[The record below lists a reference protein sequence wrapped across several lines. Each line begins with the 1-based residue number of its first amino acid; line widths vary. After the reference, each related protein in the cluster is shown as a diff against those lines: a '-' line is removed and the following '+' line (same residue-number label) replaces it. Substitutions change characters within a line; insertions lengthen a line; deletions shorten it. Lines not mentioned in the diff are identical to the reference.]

1 MALRLFN
8 TLTQR
13 VEEFAPLQDQSVSM
27 YTCGPTVYHYV
38 HIGNLRTFV
47 FQDIL
52 RRYLLYKGYKLN
64 HVMNITDVEDKIITA
79 SAEQGLE
86 LSDYTR
92 TYIEAFLE
100 DMEALRIQRPDLM
113 PRATDHIPEMLE
125 LIDRLSGQGL
135 TYEREGSIYFRIDRF
150 PDYGKLSRI
159 DPQELTS
166 GGRQDADE
174 YSKENPRDFVLW
186 KTGKPGEAFWDSD
199 LGPGRPGWHLECSTM
214 SMKYLGESFD
224 IHCGGVDLVFPHH
237 ENEIA
242 QSEGATG
249 NPFVKYW
256 IHGAHLV
263 VDGEKMSKSKG
274 NFYTLRDL
282 LEKGYSPLAIRYL
295 LSSVRYRT
303 QLNFTFDGL
312 VQAAGAV
319 ERANNFLQKV
329 REIPADRRGDERVQ
343 EQIHEA
349 RQGFESGLDSD
360 LNTAEALGALF
371 TLIRQANPL
380 LEEASVGAGQ
390 KDEILELFRDA
401 NRVFDVFEVEGHRL
415 EDETVQALINEREE
429 ARGRRDY
436 IRSDEIRDQLA
447 EQGIILEDT
456 AEGTRWKR
464 ASIPR
469 M

>member
-1 MALRLFN
+1 MAFRLFN

-13 VEEFAPLQDQSVSM
+13 VEEFTPLEDRSVRM

-38 HIGNLRTFV
+38 HIGNFRTFV

-52 RRYLLYKGYKLN
+52 SRYLLYKGYQLK
-64 HVMNITDVEDKIITA
+64 HVMNITDVEDKIITEA
-79 SAEQGLE
+79 AEQGLE
-86 LSDYTR
+86 ISDYTK
-92 TYIEAFLE
+92 TYTEAFLE

-113 PRATDHIPEMLE
+113 PRATDHIAEMLE
-125 LIDRLSGQGL
+125 LIQRLTAEGL

-159 DPQELTS
+159 DLQEVPS

-186 KTGKPGEAFWDSD
+186 KASKPGEAFWDSD

-224 IHCGGVDLVFPHH
+224 IHCGGVDLIFPHH

-242 QSEGATG
+242 QSQGATG
-249 NPFVKYW
+249 HPFVKYW
-256 IHGAHLV
+256 VHGAFLI
-263 VDGEKMSKSKG
+263 VDGEKMSKSSG

-295 LSSVRYRT
+295 LASVRYRT
-303 QLNFTFDGL
+303 QLNFTFEGL
-312 VQAAGAV
+312 GQAASAL

-329 REIPADRRGDERVQ
+329 REIPTDRLPDDGVQ
-343 EQIHEA
+343 AQIREA
-349 RQGFESGLDSD
+349 REGFESGLDSD

-380 LEEASVGAGQ
+380 LEEASVGSAQ

-401 NRVFDVFEVEGHRL
+401 NRVFDVFEIEGNRV

-429 ARGRRDY
+429 ARKRRDY
-436 IRSDEIRDQLA
+436 ARSDEIRAELA
-447 EQGIILEDT
+447 EQGIVLEDT
-456 AEGTRWKR
+456 GEGTRWKR
-464 ASIPR
+464 AN
-469 M
+469 

>member
-13 VEEFAPLQDQSVSM
+13 VEEFAPLENQSVRM

-38 HIGNLRTFV
+38 HIGNFRTFI

-79 SAEQGLE
+79 AAEQGLE
-86 LSDYTR
+86 IGEYTK
-92 TYIEAFLE
+92 TYTEAFLE

-113 PRATDHIPEMLE
+113 PRATDHIPEMVE
-125 LIDRLSGQGL
+125 LIQRLSGQGL

-150 PDYGKLSRI
+150 PGYGKLSGI
-159 DPQELTS
+159 DPEELTA
-166 GGRQDADE
+166 GGRQNADE

-186 KTGKPGEAFWDSD
+186 KAPKPGEAYWDSD
-199 LGPGRPGWHLECSTM
+199 LGPGRPGWHLECSSM

-224 IHCGGVDLVFPHH
+224 IHCGGVDLIFPHH

-256 IHGAHLV
+256 IHGAHLIV
-263 VDGEKMSKSKG
+263 EGEKMSKSRG

-303 QLNFTFDGL
+303 QLNFTLEGL
-312 VQAAGAV
+312 GQATSAV
-319 ERANNFLQKV
+319 ARANNFLQKT
-329 REIPADRRGDERVQ
+329 REIPADRPANDRVQ
-343 EQIHEA
+343 EQIREA
-349 RQGFESGLDSD
+349 REGFEKGLDND

-371 TLIRQANPL
+371 TLIRRANPL
-380 LEEASVGAGQ
+380 LEEASVGAEQ
-390 KDEILELFRDA
+390 KHEILELFSAA
-401 NRVFDVFEVEGHRL
+401 NQVFDVFEVEGNQL
-415 EDETVQALINEREE
+415 EDERVQELINQRED
-429 ARGRRDY
+429 ARRRRDY
-436 IRSDEIRDQLA
+436 TRADEIRDQLA
-447 EQGIILEDT
+447 GQGIALEDT
-456 AEGTRWKR
+456 REGTRWKR
-464 ASIPR
+464 SN
-469 M
+469 

>member
-1 MALRLFN
+1 
-8 TLTQR
+8 
-13 VEEFAPLQDQSVSM
+13 M

-38 HIGNLRTFV
+38 HIGNFRTFI

-79 SAEQGLE
+79 AAEQGLE
-86 LSDYTR
+86 IGEYTK
-92 TYIEAFLE
+92 TYTEAFLE

-113 PRATDHIPEMLE
+113 PRATDHIPEMVE
-125 LIDRLSGQGL
+125 LIQRLSGQGL

-150 PDYGKLSRI
+150 PGYGKLSGI
-159 DPQELTS
+159 DPKELTA

-186 KTGKPGEAFWDSD
+186 KAPKPGEAYWDSD
-199 LGPGRPGWHLECSTM
+199 LGPGRPGWHLECSSM

-224 IHCGGVDLVFPHH
+224 IHCGGVDLIFPHH

-256 IHGAHLV
+256 IHGAHLIV
-263 VDGEKMSKSKG
+263 EGEKMSKSSG

-303 QLNFTFDGL
+303 QLNFTLEGL
-312 VQAAGAV
+312 GQATSAV
-319 ERANNFLQKV
+319 ARANNFLQKT
-329 REIPADRRGDERVQ
+329 REIPADRPADDRVQ
-343 EQIHEA
+343 EQIREA
-349 RQGFESGLDSD
+349 REGFEKGLDND
-360 LNTAEALGALF
+360 LNTAGALGALF
-371 TLIRQANPL
+371 TLIRRANPL

-390 KDEILELFRDA
+390 KHEILELFSAA
-401 NRVFDVFEVEGHRL
+401 NQVFDVFEVEGNQL
-415 EDETVQALINEREE
+415 EDERVQELINQRED
-429 ARGRRDY
+429 ARRRRDY
-436 IRSDEIRDQLA
+436 TRADEIRDELA
-447 EQGIILEDT
+447 GQGIALEDT
-456 AEGTRWKR
+456 REGTRWKG
-464 ASIPR
+464 SN
-469 M
+469 

>member
-1 MALRLFN
+1 
-8 TLTQR
+8 
-13 VEEFAPLQDQSVSM
+13 M

-38 HIGNLRTFV
+38 HIGNFRTFV

-52 RRYLLYKGYKLN
+52 RRYILYKGYELN

-79 SAEQGLE
+79 AAEQGV
-86 LSDYTR
+86 DIGQYTK
-92 TYIEAFLE
+92 TYTDAFLE
-100 DMEALRIQRPDLM
+100 DMEALRIQHPDLM
-113 PRATDHIPEMLE
+113 PKATDHIPEMVE
-125 LIDRLSGQGL
+125 LIQRLSSQGL
-135 TYEREGSIYFRIDRF
+135 TYEREGSIYFRINQF

-159 DPQELTS
+159 DPEEFAA
-166 GGRQDADE
+166 GGRQDSDE

-186 KTGKPGEAFWDSD
+186 KAPKEGEASWDSD

-256 IHGAHLV
+256 IHGAHLIV
-263 VDGEKMSKSKG
+263 EGEKMSKSKG

-282 LEKGYSPLAIRYL
+282 LAKGYSPLTIRYL

-303 QLNFTFDGL
+303 QLNFTFEGL
-312 VQAAGAV
+312 AQAASAL

-329 REIPADRRGDERVQ
+329 REIPTDRPGEDALQ
-343 EQIHEA
+343 EQIGEA
-349 RQGFESGLDSD
+349 REGFESGLDSD
-360 LNTAEALGALF
+360 LNTAEALGSLF
-371 TLIRQANPL
+371 TLIRQANPR
-380 LEEASVGAGQ
+380 LEEGSVGAGQ

-401 NRVFDVFEVEGHRL
+401 NRVFDVFEVEGNRL
-415 EDETVQALINEREE
+415 EDEAVQALINEREE
-429 ARGRRDY
+429 ARRRRDY
-436 IRSDEIRDQLA
+436 TRSDEIRDELA

-456 AEGTRWKR
+456 GEGTRWKR
-464 ASIPR
+464 ASIPQ

>member
-1 MALRLFN
+1 MAFRLFN

-13 VEEFAPLQDQSVSM
+13 VEEFVPLEDGSVRM

-38 HIGNLRTFV
+38 HIGNFRTFV

-52 RRYLLYKGYKLN
+52 RRYLLYKGYELN
-64 HVMNITDVEDKIITA
+64 HVMNITDVEDKIITEA
-79 SAEQGLE
+79 AEQGLE
-86 LSDYTR
+86 ISDYTKAY
-92 TYIEAFLE
+92 TEAFLE
-100 DMEALRIQRPDLM
+100 DMEALRIERPEGM
-113 PRATDHIPEMLE
+113 PRATDHIAEMLE
-125 LIDRLSGQGL
+125 LIQRLSVQGL
-135 TYEREGSIYFRIDRF
+135 TYEREGSTYFRIDRF

-186 KTGKPGEAFWDSD
+186 KAGKPGEAFWKSD

-224 IHCGGVDLVFPHH
+224 IHCGGVDLIFPHH

-242 QSEGATG
+242 QSQGATG
-249 NPFVKYW
+249 HPFVKYW
-256 IHGAHLV
+256 IHGAHLI
-263 VDGEKMSKSKG
+263 VDGEKMSKSSG

-295 LSSVRYRT
+295 LASVRYRT
-303 QLNFTFDGL
+303 QLNFTFEGL
-312 VQAAGAV
+312 GQAASAL

-329 REIPADRRGDERVQ
+329 REIPPDRLGEDRVQ
-343 EQIHEA
+343 EQIREA
-349 RQGFESGLDSD
+349 REGFESGLDSD

-371 TLIRQANPL
+371 TLIRQVNPL

-390 KDEILELFRDA
+390 KDEILELFSDA
-401 NRVFDVFEVEGHRL
+401 NRVFDVFEVAGKRL
-415 EDETVQALINEREE
+415 EDETVQALINERED
-429 ARGRRDY
+429 ARRRRDY
-436 IRSDEIRDQLA
+436 TRSDEIRDELA

-456 AEGTRWKR
+456 GEGTRWKR
-464 ASIPR
+464 AN
-469 M
+469 